1 MVSTQTEIEELIGRH
16 LTFGHTIQIGNLRI
30 TASSPVKYGDPHNEE
45 DIIYF
50 MVEHDDD
57 DDGYSDNTFLSVP
70 RSVSKPQ
77 LMTHLSKNEITKN
90 LDNMRVIFRVLIWL
104 GENLTGKKAT
114 LIENV

>member
-30 TASSPVKYGDPHNEE
+30 TASSPMKYGEPHNKE
-45 DIIYF
+45 DTIYF
-50 MVEHDDD
+50 MVGHD

-77 LMTHLSKNEITKN
+77 LMTHLSKDETTKN

>member
-16 LTFGHTIQIGNLRI
+16 LTFGYTIQIGNLRI
-30 TASSPVKYGDPHNEE
+30 TASNPMKYGKPHNEE
-45 DIIYF
+45 DTIYF

-57 DDGYSDNTFLSVP
+57 SYSDNTFLSVP

-77 LMTHLSKNEITKN
+77 LMTHLSKNEMTKD